1 MYNAKL
7 SALLP
12 STKAAAV
19 QVLTSNANISNFIA
33 LAKVQVKRLSFVVT
47 VATVSTGGIVL
58 SFYKRP
64 VAGGG
69 VTTNQ
74 VLLGTIT
81 IPTAIAVGSVY
92 YLEISGS
99 VLQPGEALECDVTTA
114 AAGGGAAGSG
124 YFLPQEVEENPDTG
138 LNYTNATKVLV

>member
-1 MYNAKL
+1 MYANKL
-7 SALLP
+7 PALLP

-33 LAKVQVKRLSFVVT
+33 LAKVQVKRVSFVVT

-58 SFYKRP
+58 TFYKRP

-69 VTTNQ
+69 VTTSQ
-74 VLLGTIT
+74 VSLGTIT
-81 IPTAIAVGSVY
+81 IPTAVAAGSVY
-92 YLEISGS
+92 YLDISGAT
-99 VLQPGEALECDVTTA
+99 LQPGEALECDVTTA

-124 YFLPQEVEENPDTG
+124 YFLPQEVEEAPDTG
-138 LNYTNATKVLV
+138 ANYTNATKVTV